1 MLLARSPSKKVSLR
15 AAPGADEQ
23 GARERSIGLAL
34 QKGEAQAAAALWDH
48 FAPLVRGLLARA
60 LGPDE
65 EVEDAMQ
72 EVFLRVFHKGR
83 RLRDPALLRS
93 YVVAITV
100 HLIRSQFRRR
110 RVRRAFAQLTM
121 GGRTPALVATVDPAP
136 GLALRALYRA
146 LEQLPTEERLAF
158 SLRFFE
164 GAEVNE
170 AAAVLA
176 TSPATFK
183 RRLAAAKL
191 RLWRLTGQDAVLAP
205 YLAER
210 ERAGVPPSEGVK
222 A

>member
-1 MLLARSPSKKVSLR
+1 MLLARTPLSRKVALR
-15 AAPGADEQ
+15 PAPGADEQ
-23 GARERSIGLAL
+23 EAREREIGVAL
-34 QKGEAQAAAALWDH
+34 QRGEGHAAAALWDH

-72 EVFLRVFHKGR
+72 EVFLRVFHRGR

-110 RVRRAFAQLTM
+110 RVRRAFAQLM
-121 GGRTPALVATVDPAP
+121 RSGHAPAVVATVDPAP

-146 LEQLPTEERLAF
+146 LEQLPSSERLAF

-164 GAEVNE
+164 GAEINE
-170 AAAVLA
+170 AAALLS

-183 RRLAAAKL
+183 RRLAAAKQ
-191 RLWRLTGQDAVLAP
+191 RLWQLTGQDAVLAP
-205 YLAER
+205 YLADR
-210 ERAGVPPSEGVK
+210 RQGGGEGNS
-222 A
+222 

>member
-1 MLLARSPSKKVSLR
+1 MLLARTPLSRKVALR
-15 AAPGADEQ
+15 PAPGADEQ
-23 GARERSIGLAL
+23 EAREREIGLAL
-34 QKGEAQAAAALWDH
+34 QRGEAHAAAALWDH

-72 EVFLRVFHKGR
+72 EVFLRVFHRGR

-110 RVRRAFAQLTM
+110 RVRRAFAQLMRRGDT
-121 GGRTPALVATVDPAP
+121 AVVATVDPAP

-146 LEQLPTEERLAF
+146 LEQLPSSERLAF

-164 GAEVNE
+164 GAEINE
-170 AAAVLA
+170 AAALLS

-183 RRLAAAKL
+183 RRLAAAKQ
-191 RLWRLTGQDAVLAP
+191 RLWQLTGQDAVLAP
-205 YLAER
+205 YLADR
-210 ERAGVPPSEGVK
+210 RQGEGEGNS
-222 A
+222 